1 MIYDVVAA
9 LFAVT
14 VLVAPVV
21 LLTRIIDRL
30 FDNGSLRAIVRRAFR
45 IDPAATLADAPSRP
59 AALRRR
65 G

>member
-45 IDPAATLADAPSRP
+45 IDPAATLADVPSRP